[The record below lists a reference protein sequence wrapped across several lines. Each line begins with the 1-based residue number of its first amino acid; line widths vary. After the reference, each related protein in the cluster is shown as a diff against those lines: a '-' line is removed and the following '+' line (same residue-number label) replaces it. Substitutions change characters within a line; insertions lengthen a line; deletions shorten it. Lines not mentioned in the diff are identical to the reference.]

1 MNALVLRLREQAR
14 RFNPALEAAPVAVLW
29 TDEKREW
36 EGIVPNIKEELPE
49 LYSLGP
55 YVPDGR
61 SGPGVWLRMVADRQ
75 AGSVDAGETP
85 ILYLP
90 GVGNRQ
96 LRTDLRGLK
105 DHPQLAP
112 IAELQYRGVFWRQ
125 ENSKDWT
132 LRSLFE
138 SRRGGLGLKIAAD
151 QETLEA
157 PRAAIGKPLTQN
169 LPALEG
175 QLIDQRFLDDL
186 MNASP
191 DETVLRWLTAA
202 QAIRE
207 EKGDTWASFVATTR
221 TRGRS
226 RQGKAGGGTKDS
238 RQSTG

>member
-1 MNALVLRLREQAR
+1 M
-14 RFNPALEAAPVAVLW
+14 
-29 TDEKREW
+29 
-36 EGIVPNIKEELPE
+36 
-49 LYSLGP
+49 
-55 YVPDGR
+55 PDGR

-75 AGSVDAGETP
+75 AGSVGAGETP

-132 LRSLFE
+132 LRSFFE

-157 PRAAIGKPLTQN
+157 LRAATGKLLAQN
-169 LPALEG
+169 LAALEG

-186 MNASP
+186 MNPFPGRNGSALVDGST
-191 DETVLRWLTAA
+191 DDSGGKGRHLGELRRDDA
-202 QAIRE
+202 
-207 EKGDTWASFVATTR
+207 DTL
-221 TRGRS
+221 RGRS
-226 RQGKAGGGTKDS
+226 RQGNAGGGAEDS